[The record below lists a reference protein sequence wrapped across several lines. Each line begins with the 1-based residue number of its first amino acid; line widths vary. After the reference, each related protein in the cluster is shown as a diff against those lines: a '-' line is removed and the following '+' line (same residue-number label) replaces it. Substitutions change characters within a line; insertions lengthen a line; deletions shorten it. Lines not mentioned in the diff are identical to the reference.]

1 MTPGRLTPRDGFLI
15 AVICVSWAGNFI
27 STALGV
33 KELPPILF
41 SALRMGILAIALL
54 PFLKMPSRE
63 QWPRLTL
70 VALNN
75 GAIHLS
81 LCAIALKLAG
91 DLASPAIAL
100 QSYVPMS
107 ALLAWWLLG
116 ERFAWRTGLAIAICF
131 AGVLVLGFDPIVLDK
146 PSALWTMLTAA
157 FFLALGTIWMR
168 GLQGLDAIQQQG
180 WSALISVLPMV
191 LVSFFLEADVISSIK
206 QASWTTW
213 ACVTYSALVSSLLG
227 HGLYFALI
235 KRHPVAQIT
244 PYLLC
249 APVMAVIF
257 GILVWGDKPGPKL
270 FVGGAMVMGGV
281 LIIAYRNIVKQKSSR
296 LA

>member
-1 MTPGRLTPRDGFLI
+1 MTQQKIGARDGFLI
-15 AVICVSWAGNFI
+15 AVICFAWAGNFI
-27 STALGV
+27 TTALGV
-33 KELPPILF
+33 RELPPILF
-41 SALRMGILAIALL
+41 SAVRMGILAIVLL
-54 PFLKMPSRE
+54 PFLKIPARE
-63 QWPRLTL
+63 QWSRLTI
-70 VALNN
+70 VAMNN

-131 AGVLVLGFDPIVLDK
+131 GGVLILGFDPIVLDK
-146 PSALWTMLTAA
+146 PSALWTMLAAA

-168 GLQGLDAIQQQG
+168 GLQGVDVIQQQG
-180 WSALISVLPMV
+180 WSALISVIPMM
-191 LVSFFLEADVISSIK
+191 LVSFMLESDIVPSI
-206 QASWTTW
+206 QNASTTTW

-227 HGLYFALI
+227 HGLYFALV

-270 FVGGAMVMGGV
+270 WIGGAMVIGGV
-281 LIIAYRNIVKQKSSR
+281 LIIAYRNIVKSKTR
-296 LA
+296 T

>member
-1 MTPGRLTPRDGFLI
+1 LSTHRIGTRDGFLI
-15 AVICVSWAGNFI
+15 AIICVSWAGNFI

-41 SALRMGILAIALL
+41 SALRMAVLAAVLL
-54 PFLKMPSRE
+54 PFLKIPPRAQWSR
-63 QWPRLTL
+63 LML

-116 ERFAWRTGLAIAICF
+116 ERFAWRTGIAIAICF
-131 AGVLVLGFDPIVLDK
+131 SGVLILGFDPIVLDR
-146 PSALWTMLTAA
+146 PSALWTMLAAA

-168 GLQGLDAIQQQG
+168 GLQGMDVVQQQG
-180 WSALISVLPMV
+180 WSAVISVAPMIV
-191 LVSFFLEADVISSIK
+191 VSFLLEPGIISSVRD
-206 QASWTTW
+206 ASISAW
-213 ACVTYSALVSSLLG
+213 ACVTYSALISSLLG

-244 PYLLC
+244 PYFLC

-257 GILVWGDKPGPKL
+257 GMLAWGDRPGPKL
-270 FVGGAMVMGGV
+270 FIGGAMVIGGV
-281 LIIAYRNIVKQKSSR
+281 LMIAYRNMAKNK
-296 LA
+296 AP

>member
-1 MTPGRLTPRDGFLI
+1 LSTHRIGTRDGFLI

-41 SALRMGILAIALL
+41 SALRMAVLAAVLL
-54 PFLKMPSRE
+54 PFLKIPPRA
-63 QWPRLTL
+63 QWSRLTL
-70 VALNN
+70 IALNN

-116 ERFAWRTGLAIAICF
+116 ERFSWRTGIAIAICF
-131 AGVLVLGFDPIVLDK
+131 SGVLILGFDPIVLDR
-146 PSALWTMLTAA
+146 PSALWTMLAAA

-168 GLQGLDAIQQQG
+168 GLQGMDVVQQQG
-180 WSALISVLPMV
+180 WSAVISVAPMIV
-191 LVSFFLEADVISSIK
+191 VSFLLEPGIISSVHD
-206 QASWTTW
+206 ASISAW
-213 ACVTYSALVSSLLG
+213 ACVTYSALISSLLG

-244 PYLLC
+244 PYFLC

-257 GILVWGDKPGPKL
+257 GMIAWGDRPGPKL
-270 FVGGAMVMGGV
+270 FIGGAMVMGGV
-281 LIIAYRNIVKQKSSR
+281 LMIAYRNMAKSKTV
-296 LA
+296 

>member
-1 MTPGRLTPRDGFLI
+1 MTPSRLTSRDGFLI
-15 AVICVSWAGNFI
+15 AVICLSWAGNFI

-41 SALRMGILAIALL
+41 SALRMGILAVALL
-54 PFLKMPSRE
+54 PFLKMSSRA

-131 AGVLVLGFDPIVLDK
+131 AGVLILGFDPIVLDR
-146 PSALWTMLTAA
+146 PSALLTMLSAA

-168 GLQGLDAIQQQG
+168 GLQGFDVVQQQG
-180 WSALISVLPMV
+180 WSALISVLPMF
-191 LVSFFLEADVISSIK
+191 LVSFLLESDVVTSIK
-206 QASWTTW
+206 HASVTTW
-213 ACVTYSALVSSLLG
+213 ACVTYSALISSLLG
-227 HGLYFALI
+227 HGLYFSLI

-270 FVGGAMVMGGV
+270 FIGGAMVIGGV
-281 LIIAYRNIVKQKSSR
+281 LMIAYRNIVKSR
-296 LA
+296 PAI

>member
-1 MTPGRLTPRDGFLI
+1 MTHHRIGTRDGLLI
-15 AVICVSWAGNFI
+15 AVICLAWAGNFI
-27 STALGV
+27 TTALGV
-33 KELPPILF
+33 RELPPILF
-41 SALRMGILAIALL
+41 SAVRMGILALVLL
-54 PFLKMPSRE
+54 PFLKIPARE
-63 QWPRLTL
+63 QWSRLAL

-75 GAIHLS
+75 GAVHLS

-116 ERFAWRTGLAIAICF
+116 EKFAWRTGIAIAICF
-131 AGVLVLGFDPIVLDK
+131 SGVLILGFDPIVLDK
-146 PSALWTMLTAA
+146 PSALWAMLAAA

-168 GLQGLDAIQQQG
+168 GLQGVDVVQQQG

-191 LVSFFLEADVISSIK
+191 LVSFLLESDVVPSIQK
-206 QASWTTW
+206 ASLTTW

-227 HGLYFALI
+227 HGLYFSLV

-249 APVMAVIF
+249 APVLAVIF
-257 GILVWGDKPGPKL
+257 GIMAWGDRPGPKL
-270 FVGGAMVMGGV
+270 FIGGAMVIGGV
-281 LIIAYRNIVKQKSSR
+281 LIIAYRNVVKAKI
-296 LA
+296 A

>member
-1 MTPGRLTPRDGFLI
+1 MTHHRIGTRDALFI
-15 AVICVSWAGNFI
+15 AVICLAWAGNFI
-27 STALGV
+27 TTALGV
-33 KELPPILF
+33 RELPPILF
-41 SALRMGILAIALL
+41 SAIRMGILAIVLL
-54 PFLKMPSRE
+54 PFLKIPARE
-63 QWPRLTL
+63 QWSRLTL

-116 ERFAWRTGLAIAICF
+116 ERFAWRTGIAIAICF
-131 AGVLVLGFDPIVLDK
+131 CGVLILGFDPIVLDK
-146 PSALWTMLTAA
+146 PSALWAMLAAA

-168 GLQGLDAIQQQG
+168 GLQGVDVVQQQG
-180 WSALISVLPMV
+180 WSALISVLPMI
-191 LVSFFLEADVISSIK
+191 LVSFLLESDVVPSIK
-206 QASWTTW
+206 NASLTTW
-213 ACVTYSALVSSLLG
+213 VCVSYSALVSSLLG
-227 HGLYFALI
+227 HGLYFALV

-249 APVMAVIF
+249 APVLAVIF
-257 GILVWGDKPGPKL
+257 GIMVWGDRPGPKL
-270 FVGGAMVMGGV
+270 FVGGAMVIAGV
-281 LIIAYRNIVKQKSSR
+281 LIIAYRNIVKAKG
-296 LA
+296 A

>member
-1 MTPGRLTPRDGFLI
+1 MTPSRLTPRDGFLI

-41 SALRMGILAIALL
+41 SAMRMGILAIALL
-54 PFLKMPSRE
+54 PFLKMPSRA

-131 AGVLVLGFDPIVLDK
+131 AGVLILGFDPLVLDK
-146 PSALWTMLTAA
+146 PSALWTMLAAA

-168 GLQGLDAIQQQG
+168 GLQGLDALQQQG
-180 WSALISVLPMV
+180 WSALISVLPMI
-191 LVSFFLEADVISSIK
+191 LVSFLLEPDLIPSIK
-206 QASWTTW
+206 HASLTAW
-213 ACVTYSALVSSLLG
+213 ACVTYSALISSLLG

-235 KRHPVAQIT
+235 KRHRVAQIT

-270 FVGGAMVMGGV
+270 YIGGAMVMGGV
-281 LIIAYRNIVKQKSSR
+281 LIIAYRNIVKSSNKT
-296 LA
+296 